1 MSAGETLGS
10 RLREARR
17 RVRLSQTSV
26 ARFVGTTR
34 QTIAAYERGV
44 RTPVLSHMVGLA
56 NLYRHTLDELMSTAQ
71 SAVRTARTV
80 VFHARFNTP
89 GNLPDHDRQELVAF
103 EEYLAQR
110 PVTRTLSFDRAPFE
124 TVAETAHGWRKTLNV
139 QKAVPCPIFAMLAQC
154 GIEVR
159 FTALEELAGA
169 LLTRSSERSAGVLIN
184 SEQPSDRQ
192 RYTAAHEV
200 GHLVLGHPTRIGGFV
215 SYLGRRFD
223 PIEVL
228 ADQFAADLLMPA
240 ELLSEHARSMA
251 TEGVPEQVY
260 RLSAAFMVSY
270 QAMTTRLV
278 KLGALS
284 PEQGE
289 QVGKVRPSAIAL
301 RLGLTKGRAT
311 AGFEASWL
319 PGVAKRCFP
328 SDWHRSASP
337 ETVRLLQE
345 EALTEYVRRVPEGNQ
360 SDDVGTVYEKVA
372 VWVARAYPLV
382 AA

>member
-1 MSAGETLGS
+1 MSAGEALGS

-34 QTIAAYERGV
+34 QTIATYERGI

-56 NLYRHTLDELMSTAQ
+56 NLYRHTLDELMSTAR
-71 SAVRTARTV
+71 SAVRPTRTP

-89 GNLPDHDRQELVAF
+89 GNLPEQDRQELAAF
-103 EEYLAQR
+103 EAYLAER
-110 PVTRTLSFDRAPFE
+110 PVTAPFSFDRAPFE
-124 TVAETAHGWRKTLNV
+124 TVAETAHRWRKTL
-139 QKAVPCPIFAMLAQC
+139 KAEKAIPCPVFAMLAQC

-169 LLTRSSERSAGVLIN
+169 LLTRSSERSAGMLIN
-184 SEQPSDRQ
+184 SDQPSERQ
-192 RYTAAHEV
+192 RFTAAHEV
-200 GHLVLGHPTRIGGFV
+200 GHFVLGHPTRIGGFV

-240 ELLSEHARSMA
+240 ELLSERARDLP
-251 TEGVPEQVY
+251 TEGIAEQVY
-260 RLSAAFMVSY
+260 RLSAGFMVSY

-289 QVGKVRPSAIAL
+289 EAGRVRPSAVAQ
-301 RLGLTKGRAT
+301 RLGLSKEQESHE
-311 AGFEASWL
+311 FEVSWL
-319 PGVAKRCFP
+319 PGLVKRYLP

-345 EALTEYVRRVPEGNQ
+345 AAVTEYVRRVPEGNQ
-360 SDDVGTVYEKVA
+360 SDDVGAVYEKAA
-372 VWVARAYPLV
+372 VWVARTYPLV